1 MVVLGIAKWSPS
13 LMGQKPP
20 LVPPAPSCK
29 DPWTEVYDL
38 RIVVKPL
45 TNNSSVTLIM
55 HCMLNMS

>member
-1 MVVLGIAKWSPS
+1 MVVFGVAKWSPS

-45 TNNSSVTLIM
+45 TDNSSVMLIM
-55 HCMLNMS
+55 QLSKN